1 MANLDDQGDQGV
13 SLFPMFNIL
22 ACTLGVL
29 VFILSTVAIMS
40 LGADKAVEFVSAESS
55 EGLPSGTPTW
65 MEWDGSEMVLHPEG
79 ARVRFDRDLRSIPTF
94 ELTYQYMFRQVA
106 GTPLGSALASVSLD
120 RSRYVILLVRPS
132 GFRTL
137 PEIRGYLELLGIDIV
152 PEPIDQNLRR
162 IQVR

>member
-1 MANLDDQGDQGV
+1 
-13 SLFPMFNIL
+13 
-22 ACTLGVL
+22 
-29 VFILSTVAIMS
+29 
-40 LGADKAVEFVSAESS
+40 
-55 EGLPSGTPTW
+55 
-65 MEWDGSEMVLHPEG
+65 
-79 ARVRFDRDLRSIPTF
+79 
-94 ELTYQYMFRQVA
+94 MFRQVA